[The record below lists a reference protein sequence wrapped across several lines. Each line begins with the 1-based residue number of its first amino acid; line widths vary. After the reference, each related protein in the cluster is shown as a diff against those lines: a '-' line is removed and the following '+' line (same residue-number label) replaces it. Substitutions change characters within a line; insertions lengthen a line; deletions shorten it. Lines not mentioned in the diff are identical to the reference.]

1 MIRIM
6 QTCSLRGGNQRGGMQ
21 STWDSTRW
29 RRRHIWYRRS
39 WTAVLKRCPT
49 GRRRRKR
56 RGGCG
61 WKERSMRGKRRGKAL
76 ADGRLSGI
84 NWRCLLSGDGLSV
97 VREKARG
104 LRWRKRRRSSG
115 VLERL
120 IDRHSPSSRLVL
132 ADLGVGCESHEMTEM
147 LLKTKRNTIMQQYK
161 GEILTHYRGCSHA
174 KGRRGGYK
182 TLRHAKT

>member
-6 QTCSLRGGNQRGGMQ
+6 QTCSLRGGNQPGVWVMQ

-29 RRRHIWYRRS
+29 RRRHVWDGRS
-39 WTAVLKRCPT
+39 WTAVLERCPT

-61 WKERSMRGKRRGKAL
+61 RKEMRGRRGGKAL

-84 NWRCLLSGDGLSV
+84 KRRCLLSGDGLSV

-104 LRWRKRRRSSG
+104 FRWRKRRSTSG
-115 VLERL
+115 VLEGL
-120 IDRHSPSSRLVL
+120 IDRHSPSSRVVL
-132 ADLGVGCESHEMTEM
+132 AHLGVGWESHEMTEM
-147 LLKTKRNTIMQQYK
+147 LLKTKWNTTMQQYK
-161 GEILTHYRGCSHA
+161 SEIVMHCRACSHA
-174 KGRRGGYK
+174 NSRSG
-182 TLRHAKT
+182 